1 MSESGESSSIKIK
14 ASLGVSNPMLYL
26 ALGWFSREC
35 KINIAQVGYSYKIS
49 L

>member
-1 MSESGESSSIKIK
+1 MSESEKSSSIKIK
-14 ASLGVSNPMLYL
+14 ASLGVSNTILYL

-35 KINIAQVGYSYKIS
+35 KINIAQVGYGYKIS